1 MYNLGH
7 PFNHFMSA
15 PLMFWHKSLH
25 QSGGASTGGATCA
38 ILLQA
43 AKSAG
48 ETLVQGAGALFNR
61 AKAAVSGG
69 NGTANEDHAGA
80 AGHMQQRC
88 AILGARRYEKLNMRR
103 H

>member
-1 MYNLGH
+1 M
-7 PFNHFMSA
+7 
-15 PLMFWHKSLH
+15 
-25 QSGGASTGGATCA
+25 
-38 ILLQA
+38 QA

-48 ETLVQGAGALFNR
+48 ETVVQGVGALFNK

-69 NGTANEDHAGA
+69 AGTTDEDHAGA

-88 AILGARRYEKLNMRR
+88 AISGARRYEKLHMRR